1 MKPKPNPEQHLPIST
16 PDARRILEKLD
27 RPKPVNPFLV
37 LTHAIW
43 HCLYGS
49 APTDRTPDRGD
60 IDAAHLMRRLRHL
73 VILEME

>member
-1 MKPKPNPEQHLPIST
+1 MKPKPNPEQHLSIST

-27 RPKPVNPFLV
+27 RPKLVNPFLV

-43 HCLYGS
+43 HLDGS
-49 APTDRTPDRGD
+49 TGHARPRDRGD
-60 IDAAHLMRRLRHL
+60 VDAAYLMRRLRHL